1 MFSPPDRDEYLGED
15 YFHGRTGRRRPAR
28 PPTYRQLL
36 IQVSPLR
43 RRSLTETC
51 CSYSF
56 GRANA
61 RIGTNRSSS
70 GMRNMICASARYR
83 ASNSRHRFTNRPAD
97 NRGK

>member
-1 MFSPPDRDEYLGED
+1 MFSPSDRDEYLGEN
-15 YFHGRTGRRRPAR
+15 YFHGRTGHRRPAR
-28 PPTYRQLL
+28 PHTVNISYK
-36 IQVSPLR
+36 SSSLR
-43 RRSLTETC
+43 RRRLTETC

-61 RIGTNRSSS
+61 RIGTNRSSA